1 MNIGAGSLNDAAMA
15 QSSVQEAELRSRHRE
30 IEASRRNLN
39 GGNVDKEKKLRD
51 ACEGFEAMFIQKM
64 WEGMR
69 ASLPKDGLLSGG
81 RDEKTWQS
89 MYDQELSK
97 SMAKSGGI
105 GLADMMMTQ
114 LSRNLQNASEVAA
127 ASVGRREPMAIEPVP
142 LMPARAPQ
150 EALKTEA
157 AKAAAST
164 ASARPLKTAADIYGD
179 EVGQPEAPTVAETTS
194 AASGTGPAS
203 APGAVPSA
211 TTPQP
216 VQTALHEFAAQTPS
230 PTAQGTTQGVP
241 QGAVV
246 TGAAPLAGT
255 DSSAVAA
262 AAAQQAAMTPPVTP
276 PAAQP
281 APYLPPQRVRRP
293 PDGMPRVSR
302 RSSGLQTSAAEPANQ
317 ANMTYGPNIA
327 INRAKPVA
335 AEKTNTSSAPA
346 TNLMK
351 EQMS

>member
-1 MNIGAGSLNDAAMA
+1 MNIGTGSLNDAAMA

-81 RDEKTWQS
+81 RDEKTWQG
-89 MYDQELSK
+89 MYDQELGK
-97 SMAKSGGI
+97 SMAKAGGI

-127 ASVGRREPMAIEPVP
+127 ASVARREPMAIEPVP
-142 LMPARAPQ
+142 LMPAKAPQ
-150 EALKTEA
+150 DTSKTEA
-157 AKAAAST
+157 AKVAAST
-164 ASARPLKTAADIYGD
+164 ATARPLNAATDIYGG
-179 EVGQPEAPTVAETTS
+179 EAVQPEAPTTPETLAAGSESSPVPGATTS
-194 AASGTGPAS
+194 AN
-203 APGAVPSA
+203 APLS
-211 TTPQP
+211 
-216 VQTALHEFAAQTPS
+216 VQSALHEFATQTAPSPVAQT
-230 PTAQGTTQGVP
+230 TAQGAGTPAGGAGVP
-241 QGAVV
+241 GAE
-246 TGAAPLAGT
+246 GA
-255 DSSAVAA
+255 AVAA
-262 AAAQQAAMTPPVTP
+262 TAAQQAALTPPVAP
-276 PAAQP
+276 SAPQA
-281 APYLPPQRVRRP
+281 APYLPPQKVRRP

-302 RSSGLQTSAAEPANQ
+302 RSSGLRTSAAEAANQ

-327 INRAKPVA
+327 ANRAKPAA